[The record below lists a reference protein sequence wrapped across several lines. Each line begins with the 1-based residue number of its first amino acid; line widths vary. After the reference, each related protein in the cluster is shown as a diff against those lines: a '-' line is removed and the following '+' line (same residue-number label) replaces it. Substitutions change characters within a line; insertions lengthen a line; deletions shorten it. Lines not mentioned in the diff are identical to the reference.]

1 MTNSFDQV
9 LISDC
14 VLRDGFQILPEPV
27 PLPVKKKILKLLV
40 DSGINDAEITSIVP
54 PKLMPQFADAAELIA
69 YANKLDM
76 KTPTVLVP
84 NFKGAERAIAVGARA
99 IIVPISVSETHN
111 KNNLRKS
118 RADQV
123 IELQKIRQLID
134 QQPTGSQPILCAG
147 ISTVFGCSYEGK
159 VSESEVFKT
168 IENCLEAGVDQVGL
182 GDTVGY
188 ASPNQVKQVFTTYKR
203 EVGLEKPVSAHFHD
217 TFGLG
222 LANVC
227 AALDVGVRTF
237 DASLCGLGGCPF
249 APNASGNITLED
261 LVFLMQKLGMKTS
274 INLDR
279 LLEGQ
284 AILREALPDQTL
296 YGMINRAGKYP
307 ADFKPERQ

>member
-1 MTNSFDQV
+1 MTNSLDQV

-27 PLPVKKKILKLLV
+27 PLHFKKQILKLLV
-40 DSGINDAEITSIVP
+40 DSGIKDAEITSMVP
-54 PKLMPQFADAAELIA
+54 PKLIPQFGDAAELIA
-69 YANKLDM
+69 YANELDL
-76 KTPTVLVP
+76 KSATVLVP
-84 NFKGAERAIAVGARA
+84 NIKGAERAIAAGARS
-99 IIVPISVSETHN
+99 IVLPISVSETHSN
-111 KNNLRKS
+111 KNIRKS

-123 IELQKIRQLID
+123 IELKKIRQLID
-134 QQPTGSQPILCAG
+134 QQPVQSQPILAAG

-159 VSESEVFKT
+159 VSESEVFR
-168 IENCLEAGVDQVGL
+168 IVESCLEVGVEQVGL
-182 GDTVGY
+182 ADTVGY
-188 ASPNQVKQVFTTYKR
+188 ASPNQVKRIFATYERMTGTVKTVR
-203 EVGLEKPVSAHFHD
+203 AHFHD

-227 AALDVGVRTF
+227 AARDAGVRGF

-261 LVFLMQKLGMKTS
+261 LVYLMQKLGMKTS
-274 INLDR
+274 INLDK

-284 AILREALPDQTL
+284 AILQEALPDQHL

-307 ADFKPERQ
+307 ADFKPER